1 MIKTKAKGLV
11 VLFFLILINN
21 SHLNAEEKIMFVDAE
36 FVYVNSVA
44 GKNVNKEIQSRTKNL
59 SNKFKEHQEK
69 LKAQEKNLNNQKNVL
84 SEDEFKKRISK
95 LKEEVKVSNKDIAE
109 KNKELLTFK
118 NNIKNEFSNELR
130 NILQEYAKKN
140 SVQMIINKKNIL
152 IGKKEFDASNDI
164 LILFD
169 KNIKKFKTK

>member
-1 MIKTKAKGLV
+1 M
-11 VLFFLILINN
+11 
-21 SHLNAEEKIMFVDAE
+21 
-36 FVYVNSVA
+36 
-44 GKNVNKEIQSRTKNL
+44 
-59 SNKFKEHQEK
+59 
-69 LKAQEKNLNNQKNVL
+69 
-84 SEDEFKKRISK
+84 
-95 LKEEVKVSNKDIAE
+95 
-109 KNKELLTFK
+109 FK
-118 NNIKNEFSNELR
+118 NNIKNEFSTELR